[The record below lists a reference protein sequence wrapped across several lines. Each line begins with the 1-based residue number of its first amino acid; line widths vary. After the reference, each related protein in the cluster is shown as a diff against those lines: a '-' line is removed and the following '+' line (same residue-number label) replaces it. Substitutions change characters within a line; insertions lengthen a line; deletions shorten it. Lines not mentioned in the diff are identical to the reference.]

1 MANLAGAMGMERMAP
16 ATCRDRTSEFLAIA
30 ERLSK
35 QQGKVG
41 AAHPGLW
48 PSPQASVGT
57 GAGLR

>member
-1 MANLAGAMGMERMAP
+1 MGIERMAA

-41 AAHPGLW
+41 ELPNPRDVPGPRRL
-48 PSPQASVGT
+48 
-57 GAGLR
+57 